1 MTSRVVLGL
10 GGCVDYE
17 IRLTSRG
24 LERLVREHGVR
35 VADLE
40 HQGYPEHQD
49 QGTPVVASIT
59 DERDLL
65 VSVLRYLRRGGGGEH
80 FVASPAAL
88 ESFAARFPRCV
99 ALGGTSV
106 RAGFTLDRLGL
117 ASTLHLVTMNEHFRR
132 LLPAST
138 DYVCS
143 SPHDSLYPHL
153 IVQYEAGLRVRAGD
167 IDLVAPFPNRLIY
180 VNDVANEELL
190 LSDELGALLADAR
203 LFLISGFNAV
213 READLLDARLG
224 TMHRDME
231 RLPTGAF
238 VYYEDAAF
246 HEPVFRARVRE
257 AVLGRV
263 DVYGLNEDEMQAY
276 LGRAV
281 DLQSAPEVGAA
292 LGELHRLIPAPV
304 LVVHT
309 KYWSAALGSQAPQY
323 VGALEAGMLMAS
335 VRYLHGDTFTDE
347 QMSAVAALPRRER
360 SASFANELEAL
371 AALSGAVLRCRAAWA
386 LETGVPTTVGLG
398 DTFVG
403 GFLSAVLRE
412 RANVW
417 TS

>member
-1 MTSRVVLGL
+1 MSSRVVLGL

-17 IRLTSRG
+17 VRLTSRG

-35 VADLE
+35 AAELE
-40 HQGYPEHQD
+40 YQE
-49 QGTPVVASIT
+49 QGTSVVASIT

-65 VSVLRYLRRGGGGEH
+65 VSVLGYLRRGGGGEH

-88 ESFAARFPRCV
+88 ESFAARFPRGI

-117 ASTLHLVTMNEHFRR
+117 SSTLHLVTLNEHFRR
-132 LLPAST
+132 LLPARS

-213 READLLDARLG
+213 RDPDLLDARLG
-224 TMHRDME
+224 TMSRDME
-231 RLPTGAF
+231 RLPRGAF

-246 HEPVFRARVRE
+246 HEPAFRARVRR

-281 DLQSAPEVGAA
+281 DLLCAPDVCSA
-292 LGELHRLIPAPV
+292 LTELHRLIPAPV

-309 KYWSAALGSQAPQY
+309 KYWSAAIGTHAPAY
-323 VGALEAGMLMAS
+323 GPALEAGMLMAS
-335 VRYLHGDTFTDE
+335 VRYVHGDGFTDD
-347 QMSAVAALPRRER
+347 QMAGVAALPRRAE
-360 SASFANELEAL
+360 SVAFAGELETS
-371 AALSGAVLRCRAAWA
+371 AAVCGVVVRCRPGLR
-386 LETGVPTTVGLG
+386 LEVEVPTTVGLG

-403 GFLSAVLRE
+403 GFLSAVLQE
-412 RANVW
+412 GTQVW